1 MGSSNEGEG
10 IVQAGFS
17 DRKLKRLARRP
28 FWEKGMAL
36 WHAWESER
44 TGFGLGL
51 RVGGFYPPFLPLFI
65 KSDHYANPITEIR
78 ENEGVGNQTG
88 AYLTWNPEK
97 AKKMEQAGHKAYC
110 VKHPWRYL
118 NLPRHS
124 SSSGNGTLLFLPH
137 SHSTISTTFDWPQIR
152 EELQRIPAQALPI
165 TVCIGEQDIQ
175 KGLLEEVRENL
186 DLPIVTAGELTS
198 QLFPFRF
205 WSLLKKHRY
214 TAGFNLSSQP
224 IYAIWSGR
232 SYLLLNETSFKNKIK
247 NEEGEWRD
255 YSVDENIRKAYDDE
269 ASFSEVQIWRKSLS
283 KFTEHPTT
291 QQMRYV
297 EKYTNSTE
305 AIPRLKLCVLLW
317 TQLFSWV
324 SRRIR

>member
-1 MGSSNEGEG
+1 MSNLNDSGRSA
-10 IVQAGFS
+10 QAGFS
-17 DRKLKRLARRP
+17 DKKLERLARRP

-78 ENEGVGNQTG
+78 ENEGAGNQTG

-110 VKHPWRYL
+110 VRHPWRYL

-124 SSSGNGTLLFLPH
+124 SSSGRGTLLFLPH
-137 SHSTISTTFDWPQIR
+137 SHSTISTIFDWPQIR

-165 TVCIGEQDIQ
+165 TVCIGEQDIH

-214 TAGFNLSSQP
+214 TAGFNLASQP
-224 IYAIWSGR
+224 IYAVWSGR
-232 SYLLLNETSFKNKIK
+232 PYLLLNETSFKNQIK
-247 NEEGEWRD
+247 NDQGEWRD
-255 YSVDENIRKAYDDE
+255 YSVEENIGKGYVGE
-269 ASFSEVQIWRKSLS
+269 ASFSEVQIWRESLS
-283 KFTEHPTT
+283 KFTELPTPW
-291 QQMRYV
+291 QLNYV
-297 EKYTNSTE
+297 EKYTNSAE
-305 AIPRLKLCVLLW
+305 AISRLKLFGLLW
-317 TQLFSWV
+317 AQLSRWA